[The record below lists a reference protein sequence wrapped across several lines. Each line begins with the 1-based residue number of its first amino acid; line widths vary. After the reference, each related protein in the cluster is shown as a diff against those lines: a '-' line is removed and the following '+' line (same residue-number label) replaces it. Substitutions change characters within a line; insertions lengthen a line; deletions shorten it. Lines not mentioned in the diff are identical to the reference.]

1 MHLIAEI
8 TSWFFL
14 KDVCSLDSKILLR
27 QIEKKRADINELYEN
42 NVFLTDDKILLESR
56 KLDELLNMFTSMQ
69 NGKLENC

>member
-1 MHLIAEI
+1 M
-8 TSWFFL
+8 
-14 KDVCSLDSKILLR
+14 DSKILLR

>member
-1 MHLIAEI
+1 
-8 TSWFFL
+8 
-14 KDVCSLDSKILLR
+14 LDSKILLR